1 MILEEIDGDVK
12 VVLNGKTLAIGDSIE
27 DHQYALVAVLGKGKA
42 TFRVDPSCTVQTKG
56 VEAPVEA
63 PVETPV
69 KAPVVKAAKA
79 PVKVEAAPAEVVTP
93 IVETPSEATKEA

>member
-56 VEAPVEA
+56 VETV
-63 PVETPV
+63 VET
-69 KAPVVKAAKA
+69 PVVKAAKA
-79 PVKVEAAPAEVVTP
+79 AVKVEAAPAEVVTP
-93 IVETPSEATKEA
+93 IVETPSEAAKEA

>member
-1 MILEEIDGDVK
+1 MILEETDGDVK

-42 TFRVDPSCTVQTKG
+42 TFRVDPSCTIETKG
-56 VEAPVEA
+56 VEAVVEA
-63 PVETPV
+63 PVV
-69 KAPVVKAAKA
+69 KVAKAA
-79 PVKVEAAPAEVVTP
+79 VKVEAAPAEVVTP

>member
-12 VVLNGKTLAIGDSIE
+12 VILNGKTLTIGDSVE

-56 VEAPVEA
+56 VEAV
-63 PVETPV
+63 VETPV
-69 KAPVVKAAKA
+69 VKTAKAA
-79 PVKVEAAPAEVVTP
+79 VKVEAAPAEVVTP

>member
-42 TFRVDPSCTVQTKG
+42 TFRVDPSCTIETKG
-56 VEAPVEA
+56 VEAVVE
-63 PVETPV
+63 
-69 KAPVVKAAKA
+69 APVVKAAKA
-79 PVKVEAAPAEVVTP
+79 AVKVEAAPAEVVTP

>member
-42 TFRVDPSCTVQTKG
+42 TFRVDPSCTIETKG
-56 VEAPVEA
+56 VEAVVEI
-63 PVETPV
+63 
-69 KAPVVKAAKA
+69 PVVKAAKA
-79 PVKVEAAPAEVVTP
+79 AVKVEAAPAEVVTP

>member
-12 VVLNGKTLAIGDSIE
+12 VVLNGKTLAIGDNIE

-42 TFRVDPSCTVQTKG
+42 TFRVDPSCTIETKG
-56 VEAPVEA
+56 VETAVEA
-63 PVETPV
+63 PVV
-69 KAPVVKAAKA
+69 KTAKA
-79 PVKVEAAPAEVVTP
+79 TVKVEAAPAEVVTP

>member
-27 DHQYALVAVLGKGKA
+27 NHQYALVAVLGKGKA
-42 TFRVDPSCTVQTKG
+42 TFRVDPSCTVEVKG
-56 VEAPVEA
+56 VAAPVEAPVEA
-63 PVETPV
+63 PV
-69 KAPVVKAAKA
+69 VKAAKA
-79 PVKVEAAPAEVVTP
+79 TVKVEAAPAEVVTP

>member
-42 TFRVDPSCTVQTKG
+42 TFRVDPSCTIETKG
-56 VEAPVEA
+56 VETAVEA
-63 PVETPV
+63 V
-69 KAPVVKAAKA
+69 APKPIPKTEITAAAKT
-79 PVKVEAAPAEVVTP
+79 EVVTEVLEDNNP
-93 IVETPSEATKEA
+93 TEA